1 MLFRS
6 TRPTGKRCS
15 ALKRRLRQGDESPHI
30 RQKVLP
36 IIPKSATE
44 SAATPASPSDLL
56 RGPLHSQRRFQSA
69 GAETVRGELQGDKTA
84 AGSALCATGCRLPHS
99 LVQSSARLRIG
110 HACRHAKRCCS
121 LQRQFVRLSLKF
133 CSVGF
138 LCRYTASLCYIRRSA
153 VTLLMCY
160 RFPVRRAALGRH
172 GLMELLIV
180 FRARYAWLTAAMILL
195 PRPELRTRTQ

>member
-36 IIPKSATE
+36 IIPKSVTE

-84 AGSALCATGCRLPHS
+84 AMCATGCRLPHS
-99 LVQSSARLRIG
+99 LAQSSARLRIG
-110 HACRHAKRCCS
+110 HACRHSKRCCS

-138 LCRYTASLCYIRRSA
+138 LCRYTASLCYIRCSA

-160 RFPVRRAALGRH
+160 RFPVRRAALGRTWLA
-172 GLMELLIV
+172 GAV
-180 FRARYAWLTAAMILL
+180 NCFFARYAWLTAAVILL
-195 PRPELRTRTQ
+195 RKPELHTRTQ